1 MRNEYRITR
10 GRDGRLIVK
19 PSDEPIQTRWRLGVL
34 VLSLAVLIVVGNML
48 PVSGALSTVAQ
59 IPAPLFEEELAQPD
73 PKIVLEL
80 TLPGQTG
87 YPMENMETGQ
97 GETESTVVEAQF
109 PVQTSK
115 HLTVETPSLE
125 TEKTSQTSS
134 HPPQETAS
142 SVEPSVTPNL
152 VVHEVTVMNGDSLY
166 TIFDT
171 LGIHQREL
179 VEITKG
185 EGKQLRRIQPGQTL
199 TFHVGERGNLDQLVY
214 QIDEVRAAHFVRTES
229 NYEIELVETPFESRR
244 ALAQGRIDS
253 SLFLA
258 GQAAGLPDKTIMEMA
273 EIFGWDVDFA
283 LDIRAGDQFI
293 IIYEELYKDDKK
305 IRNGAILGAE
315 FVNQG
320 RYIRALRY
328 TNEHGRSQY
337 FSPEGDSMRKA
348 FLRTPVAFSRISSY
362 FGKRKHPVLST
373 VRNHNGVDYAAPTG
387 TPIKATGDGRIEYAG
402 RKGGYGRAVI
412 VRHGNKYTTL
422 YAHMSKFAKGVKSGK
437 TVHQGQV
444 IGYVG
449 SSGLATG
456 PHLHYEFQVRGV
468 HRNPLKVELP
478 KSAPIAAEYL
488 QDFKDQTRELA
499 LQLDSLANTQI
510 TSNE

>member
-1 MRNEYRITR
+1 M
-10 GRDGRLIVK
+10 
-19 PSDEPIQTRWRLGVL
+19 
-34 VLSLAVLIVVGNML
+34 
-48 PVSGALSTVAQ
+48 
-59 IPAPLFEEELAQPD
+59 
-73 PKIVLEL
+73 
-80 TLPGQTG
+80 
-87 YPMENMETGQ
+87 
-97 GETESTVVEAQF
+97 
-109 PVQTSK
+109 
-115 HLTVETPSLE
+115 
-125 TEKTSQTSS
+125 
-134 HPPQETAS
+134 
-142 SVEPSVTPNL
+142 
-152 VVHEVTVMNGDSLY
+152 Y

-185 EGKQLRRIQPGQTL
+185 EGKQLRRIHPGQTL

-373 VRNHNGVDYAAPTG
+373 VRNHNGWITLRPPA
-387 TPIKATGDGRIEYAG
+387 R
-402 RKGGYGRAVI
+402 RSRRRAMGVSS
-412 VRHGNKYTTL
+412 
-422 YAHMSKFAKGVKSGK
+422 MPDAKEVMD
-437 TVHQGQV
+437 
-444 IGYVG
+444 
-449 SSGLATG
+449 
-456 PHLHYEFQVRGV
+456 ER
-468 HRNPLKVELP
+468 
-478 KSAPIAAEYL
+478 
-488 QDFKDQTRELA
+488 
-499 LQLDSLANTQI
+499 
-510 TSNE
+510 